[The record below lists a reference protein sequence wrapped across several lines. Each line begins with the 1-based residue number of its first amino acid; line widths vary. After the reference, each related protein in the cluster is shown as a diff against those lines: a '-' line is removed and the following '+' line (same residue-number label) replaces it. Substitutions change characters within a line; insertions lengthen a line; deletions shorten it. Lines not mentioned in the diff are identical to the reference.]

1 MLKPGVVILE
11 RYEIIEQIGSGGMSF
26 VYKAKDHKL
35 NRYVA
40 VKVLKSEFSENKGF
54 VSKFR
59 VEAQAAA
66 GLAHPNIVNVYDVG
80 EDKGLHF
87 IVMELVEGITLKD
100 YIEKKARL
108 SVKEAISIA
117 IQVSMGIEAA
127 HKNNIVHRD
136 IKPQNIII
144 SRDGKVKVTDF
155 GIARAA
161 SSNTI
166 TSNVMGSVHYTSP
179 EQARG
184 GYSDAKSDIYSLGIT
199 MFEMLTGRVPFNG
212 ETTVSVAIKHI
223 QDEMPSPR
231 EYVPEIPV
239 SVEHIIFK
247 CTQKSPDR
255 RYENVGLLIAD
266 LKESLINPE
275 ADFVQLNNG
284 IEDAATKM
292 IQEEEIRQIRK
303 NTRPVMTEAKELRE
317 PEEASEDEFWEDER
331 KPKRKREEASADRS
345 GDGNREKNND
355 KNYARRNERY
365 TQNVKKSREEEYED
379 DLDEEDVKMDKIVAI
394 LGIVAAVI
402 LCLVVLFFVGKALGV
417 FGGKT
422 VEDDTNILNNATV
435 TEGAA
440 ITDAATTQ
448 EAEDGDM
455 VEVPSIIGLTE
466 SEAKELLNEK
476 GLGYAQNGTIASDT
490 VEEGKIAQQS
500 EEAGEKVEKNTR
512 ILGVLS
518 SGSASFEVN
527 NVVGKTLEEAKK
539 ILEDAGLSVK
549 TTEEFSSD
557 VEKGNVISMSPK
569 ASTPVAKGDTITLVI
584 SKGSENAKVPN
595 LYKLSESAAKI
606 ALESEGLTLGL
617 VEETYSNDVAAG
629 LVISQSYEAGSEV
642 APGKSVNI
650 VVSKGSE
657 PEAIKTYEGSVK
669 IQKPDGFTTGEVKF
683 VLSQQVGDQVIS
695 KTYDAGLLDETSFPY
710 KLDVT
715 GESGV
720 TTGTITVYVDE
731 TALSE
736 KYTVTLSAVSN

>member
-1 MLKPGVVILE
+1 M
-11 RYEIIEQIGSGGMSF
+11 
-26 VYKAKDHKL
+26 
-35 NRYVA
+35 
-40 VKVLKSEFSENKGF
+40 
-54 VSKFR
+54 
-59 VEAQAAA
+59 
-66 GLAHPNIVNVYDVG
+66 
-80 EDKGLHF
+80 
-87 IVMELVEGITLKD
+87 
-100 YIEKKARL
+100 
-108 SVKEAISIA
+108 
-117 IQVSMGIEAA
+117 
-127 HKNNIVHRD
+127 
-136 IKPQNIII
+136 
-144 SRDGKVKVTDF
+144 
-155 GIARAA
+155 
-161 SSNTI
+161 
-166 TSNVMGSVHYTSP
+166 
-179 EQARG
+179 
-184 GYSDAKSDIYSLGIT
+184 
-199 MFEMLTGRVPFNG
+199 
-212 ETTVSVAIKHI
+212 
-223 QDEMPSPR
+223 
-231 EYVPEIPV
+231 
-239 SVEHIIFK
+239 
-247 CTQKSPDR
+247 
-255 RYENVGLLIAD
+255 
-266 LKESLINPE
+266 
-275 ADFVQLNNG
+275 
-284 IEDAATKM
+284 
-292 IQEEEIRQIRK
+292 
-303 NTRPVMTEAKELRE
+303 
-317 PEEASEDEFWEDER
+317 
-331 KPKRKREEASADRS
+331 
-345 GDGNREKNND
+345 
-355 KNYARRNERY
+355 
-365 TQNVKKSREEEYED
+365 KKSREEEYED

-500 EEAGEKVEKNTR
+500 VEAGEKVEKNTR

-629 LVISQSYEAGSEV
+629 LVISQSYDAGSEV